1 MPILTREPSVYPAEL
16 LSEPSEANNS
26 RQWWA
31 VYTKARQE
39 KALARQL
46 VGYEIPFF
54 LPLISRETMTRGRRT
69 RSHLPLFCGYLF
81 LYGTDEERVQT
92 LTTNRIS
99 RILHVVDQDQLF
111 RDLRQVH
118 EVIESGAP
126 LTVESRLEPGQQ
138 VRVKHGAFSGM
149 EGKILQRRGGVRL
162 LIAVNYLQQ
171 GISIEIDDMMVERI

>member
-1 MPILTREPSVYPAEL
+1 MPILTREPSVFPDEL
-16 LSEPSEANNS
+16 LNQSVESDKS

-46 VGYEIPFF
+46 HGYEIPYF
-54 LPLISRETMTRGRRT
+54 LPLIPRESMARGRRIH
-69 RSHLPLFCGYLF
+69 SHLPLFCGYLF
-81 LYGTDEERVQT
+81 LYGTEDERVRT

-99 RILHVVDQDQLF
+99 RILHVADQEQLF

-138 VRVKHGAFSGM
+138 VRVKYGAFSGM

-171 GISIEIDDMMVERI
+171 GISIEIDDMMVEPV